1 MAERIYNE
9 QEMFETFRLKRK
21 LREDELDASPTNI
34 SYGNDGRMILMTAR
48 EWFAQRK
55 ALYKVCGICGEP
67 FCINNTKWN
76 DGQSRTPRFKGF
88 VICPICDPRHPDD
101 RYMKEGYRVSQP
113 VKLRVIRYAQVTRAL
128 ARMGCLR
135 PMIGTEEEMKDYDA
149 NCKCAGCAAVKLIG
163 AN

>member
-1 MAERIYNE
+1 
-9 QEMFETFRLKRK
+9 MFETFRLKRK
-21 LREDELDASPTNI
+21 LREDELDASPTNM

-113 VKLRVIRYAQVTRAL
+113 VKLRVIRYAQVTRA
-128 ARMGCLR
+128 MSIHGCINLTKFDHEDNGI
-135 PMIGTEEEMKDYDA
+135 PSDK
-149 NCKCAGCAAVKLIG
+149 CKCAGCAAVKLMG